1 MDKGVT
7 GKCGS
12 GHAVPSAAMGDASFP
27 GCRYVGRLA
36 AGLSVGRYK
45 GPLWP
50 QPLRWAAPA
59 NTAPAHTMVFQ
70 YFNIV
75 KL

>member
-1 MDKGVT
+1 MDKGVSR
-7 GKCGS
+7 KCG
-12 GHAVPSAAMGDASFP
+12 GVHAVPSAAMGDVSFP
-27 GCRYVGRLA
+27 ECRGVGRLA
-36 AGLSVGRYK
+36 AGLSLGRYS

-59 NTAPAHTMVFQ
+59 HTAPAHTMVFQ